1 MLCLPWRGT
10 GRLRSGTTYLSWQ
23 PEACPFSRRN
33 QESEERARR
42 TAEAGEA
49 AAPSPGRCLTKG
61 NGTYISILT
70 LPRFPT
76 ASKMSWEPG
85 EGCQA
90 RGGPARQRQE
100 VSKSDP
106 PSQAT
111 GISRGENS
119 YESPSGN
126 RDGAPP
132 PQPVFSSLG
141 LHATPLTASGPL
153 TALSPPSR
161 MDALPSPPLYLFTP
175 RSSFIPGVDRQS
187 LLQRYQDTRDL
198 FLSPQC
204 CVPSSRAHT
213 QVAGCILCV

>member
-1 MLCLPWRGT
+1 MSLLKEEPGVRGAGQEDSR
-10 GRLRSGTTYLSWQ
+10 GRRGGGPLSRPVPDQ
-23 PEACPFSRRN
+23 RK
-33 QESEERARR
+33 R
-42 TAEAGEA
+42 T
-49 AAPSPGRCLTKG
+49 C
-61 NGTYISILT
+61 ISILT

-85 EGCQA
+85 EGCQT
-90 RGGPARQRQE
+90 RGGPAQQRQE
-100 VSKSDP
+100 VSFYPLWFKSDP

-111 GISRGENS
+111 GISGGENS

-126 RDGAPP
+126 RDGAPPP

-161 MDALPSPPLYLFTP
+161 MDALPSLPLYLFTP
-175 RSSFIPGVDRQS
+175 RSSFIPGVDRQP
-187 LLQRYQDTRDL
+187 LLQRYQDTREL